1 MTKRCPSA
9 SGGSHEQAG
18 CAPQSAPKLSVIG
31 NGDLKNVFHRER
43 QVNGTG
49 LDVASNRD
57 LR

>member
-18 CAPQSAPKLSVIG
+18 CAPLSAPKLSVIG
-31 NGDLKNVFHRER
+31 KGVMKIIFHSVR

>member
-18 CAPQSAPKLSVIG
+18 CAPQSVPELSVIG
-31 NGDLKNVFHRER
+31 KGVMKNIFHRER

-49 LDVASNRD
+49 SDVASNRD